1 MKLRAFTLIGAVL
14 IVGTLSAQT
23 LTDVINEFNEGVA
36 KINSQEYE
44 SSLEHFNQVL
54 TMAEVVGDSA
64 TDMKEKAQEQIPLA
78 YYRQATLFLKRRQF
92 DNAIPNLE
100 KTIELSEQY
109 GNNEESRQKAT
120 RYLMQSYMVE
130 GQRNL
135 KNDSYDAALELFDK
149 ALQMN
154 PDLYQ
159 AHQGK
164 GMVYLEQDE
173 TDMMLQEFT
182 LAKEGAMTSNKPEDV
197 EEINGVIDTYF
208 NKFIMEEMEMVDP
221 EELDYTYVV
230 EACEKALAAN
240 QGNPRALYHMA
251 MVKNKEVDYEAAID
265 YALQALE
272 HESEAVW
279 ISAIN
284 FELGS
289 AYQNTVEY
297 EKACEALQNVVEEP
311 FLSRAERKMES
322 IPGCN

>member
-1 MKLRAFTLIGAVL
+1 MKLRVLTIIGAVL
-14 IVGTLSAQT
+14 MVGSLSAQT

-36 KINSQEYE
+36 NVNTQEYE
-44 SSLEHFNQVL
+44 SSLEHFNNVL

-64 TDMKEKAQEQIPLA
+64 NDMKLKAQEQIPLA

-109 GNNEESRQKAT
+109 GNNEDSRQKAA

-130 GQRNL
+130 GQQNL
-135 KNDSYDAALELFDK
+135 KNQSYDEAINLFDK

-164 GMVYLEQDE
+164 GMVYMAQDE
-173 TDMMLQEFT
+173 TESMLKEFN
-182 LAKEGAMTSNKPEDV
+182 LAKEGAAASNKPEDV
-197 EEINGVIDTYF
+197 TEINGVIDAYF
-208 NKFIMEEMEMVDP
+208 NKFIIEEMEMVDP
-221 EELDYTYVV
+221 EENDYTYVV
-230 EACEKALAAN
+230 EQCEKALAAN
-240 QGNPRALYHMA
+240 PGNPRALYHMA
-251 MVKNKEVDYEAAID
+251 LIKNKEVEYDAAID

-272 HESEAVW
+272 NETEAVW

-297 EKACEALQNVVEEP
+297 EKACEALKNVVEEP
-311 FLSRAERKMES
+311 FLSRAEKKMES